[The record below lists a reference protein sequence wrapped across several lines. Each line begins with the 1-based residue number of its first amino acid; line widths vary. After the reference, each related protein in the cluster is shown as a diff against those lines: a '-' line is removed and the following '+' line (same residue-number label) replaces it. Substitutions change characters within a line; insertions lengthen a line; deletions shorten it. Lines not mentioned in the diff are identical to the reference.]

1 MFSLDSF
8 RLDGRRALVTGG
20 ATGIGAAIAR
30 GLAAAGADVA
40 VTFHTR
46 PPDDVIAAIGGLGRK
61 AEAIE
66 TDLWKMDDVHAAR
79 LIAEAG
85 AAIGPIDILVNN
97 AGIIHRNAAL
107 DYSWA
112 EWRRALSINL
122 DSAWLMSQAAAG
134 GMAAAGRGGIVTI
147 ASILAFQGGVRVPA
161 YTAAK
166 HALVGLTRAL
176 ANEWA
181 VKGINVNAIAPGYVA
196 TENTRALRED
206 PVRAKELVGR
216 IPAGRFAEPD
226 DMAGAAVF
234 LASDA
239 AAYVNGAVLV
249 VDGGWLAR

>member
-79 LIAEAG
+79 LIAAP
-85 AAIGPIDILVNN
+85 ASAIGPIDILVNN

-166 HALVGLTRAL
+166 HALVRPTRAL

-181 VKGINVNAIAPGYVA
+181 VKGINVNAIAPGYVG

>member
-97 AGIIHRNAAL
+97 AGIIHRDAAL

-181 VKGINVNAIAPGYVA
+181 VKGINVNAIAPGYVG

>member
-97 AGIIHRNAAL
+97 AGVIHRDAAL

-122 DSAWLMSQAAAG
+122 DSAWLLSQAAAV
-134 GMAAAGRGGIVTI
+134 GMTAAGRGSIVTI

-166 HALVGLTRAL
+166 HALVGLTKAL

-206 PVRAKELVGR
+206 PVRAKELLGR
-216 IPAGRFAEPD
+216 IPAGRFAEPG

>member
-46 PPDDVIAAIGGLGRK
+46 PPDDVIAAIGGRGRK

-97 AGIIHRNAAL
+97 AGIIHRDAAL

-181 VKGINVNAIAPGYVA
+181 VKGINVNAIAPGYVG

>member
-147 ASILAFQGGVRVPA
+147 ASILAFQGGGRVPA

-181 VKGINVNAIAPGYVA
+181 VKGINVNAIAPGYVG

>member
-181 VKGINVNAIAPGYVA
+181 VKGINVNAIAPGYVG

>member
-46 PPDDVIAAIGGLGRK
+46 PPDDVIAAIGSLGRK

-181 VKGINVNAIAPGYVA
+181 VKGINVNAIAPGYVG